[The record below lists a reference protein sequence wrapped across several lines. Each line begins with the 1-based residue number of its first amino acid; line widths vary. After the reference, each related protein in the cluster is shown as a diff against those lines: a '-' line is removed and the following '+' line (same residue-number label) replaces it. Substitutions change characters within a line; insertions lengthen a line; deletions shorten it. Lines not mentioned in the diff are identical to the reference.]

1 MHALTGFNE
10 RSTMFTPDEE
20 EHYRT
25 CADCGRA
32 CEPVPFE
39 IIEAGLRLAFICP
52 VHGVHTVV
60 DPFEADR

>member
-1 MHALTGFNE
+1 
-10 RSTMFTPDEE
+10 MFVPDAE

-25 CADCGRA
+25 CADCGRD

-39 IIEAGLRLAFICP
+39 IVEAGLRLAFVCP